1 MLFEV
6 KNPKTGEKR
15 YADPDDYLNIPQKLK
30 LPRNPDMI
38 LQYAH
43 YIRNL
48 VISNAGFTPELLAS
62 IKIGINGREY
72 KDLVKPNLNLS
83 ELKTFEASYKW
94 VEPFKNKT
102 KKKE

>member
-6 KNPKTGEKR
+6 KNPISGETR

-43 YIRNL
+43 YIRDL
-48 VISNAGFTPELLAS
+48 VIKNAGFTPELLAT
-62 IKIGINGREY
+62 IKVGINGREY
-72 KDLVKPNLNLS
+72 KYFVKPDLNLS
-83 ELKTFEASYKW
+83 NLKTFEASYKW
-94 VEPFKNKT
+94 VEPFKD
-102 KKKE
+102 